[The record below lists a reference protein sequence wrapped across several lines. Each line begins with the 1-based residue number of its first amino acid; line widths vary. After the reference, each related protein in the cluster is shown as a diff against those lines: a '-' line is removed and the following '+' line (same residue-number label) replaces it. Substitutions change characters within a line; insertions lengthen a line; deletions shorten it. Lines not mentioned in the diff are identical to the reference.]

1 MVESGRRWL
10 AGALLLAGAGCAE
23 GSDVAGRATSA
34 ASTSSGAG
42 GGGAGAGS
50 GVTTSS
56 ATTSSAT
63 TGGAVVEPPGPT
75 KLTVVNGIS
84 DHDAILVCFLEHP
97 DGTGAG
103 VAPWPDGGSPLAF
116 ARARTIAP
124 LEPTIPKDASVR
136 AHVIAGDLGAI
147 AGLDCAEIL
156 ALAAEADAPVVA
168 AALPVLP
175 AQVFAEEKSLLLV
188 PTGCLFGK
196 GLSHPDTEEGCGD
209 RSATVA
215 SASGDPTTAG
225 LVAVA
230 MSRLSTAGR
239 VGFQVVH
246 ASAAMPTVH
255 VWLIPGDDA
264 AAGQVLVRNLI
275 PGAIAPFPPSAGLS
289 RFGLGTLERVL
300 VQTVDPGTVRV
311 VSSVSMSEILA
322 NGELSSHEINDGE
335 AFVLVAVGA
344 APGADP
350 TGFWH
355 PLTYTLVR
363 SDP

>member
-1 MVESGRRWL
+1 MVESGRRCL

-23 GSDVAGRATSA
+23 GSDVVGRATSA
-34 ASTSSGAG
+34 TTTSSGAG
-42 GGGAGAGS
+42 GGGADASGGATAHG
-50 GVTTSS
+50 

-84 DHDAILVCFLEHP
+84 DHDAVVLCFLEHP
-97 DGTGAG
+97 DGTGVG

-136 AHVIAGDLGAI
+136 THVIAGDLGAT

-156 ALAAEADAPVVA
+156 ALAAEDGAPVVA

-188 PTGCLFGK
+188 TTGCLFGK
-196 GLSHPDTEEGCGD
+196 GLSHPDTAEGCGD

-215 SASGDPTTAG
+215 SASGDATTAG

-239 VGFQVVH
+239 VGLQVVH
-246 ASAAMPTVH
+246 ASAAMPTVD
-255 VWLIPGDDA
+255 VWLFPDDDA
-264 AAGQVLVRNLI
+264 SGKVLARDLR
-275 PGAIAPFPPSAGLS
+275 PGAIAPFPPFADLR
-289 RFGLGTLERVL
+289 RFELGTLESASVHTFEPRT
-300 VQTVDPGTVRV
+300 VQGT
-311 VSSVSMSEILA
+311 SSVSMSKILA
-322 NGELSSHEINDGE
+322 NSELSASEIEDGE

-350 TGFWH
+350 IGFWH
-355 PLTYTLVR
+355 SLTYTLVR
-363 SDP
+363 ADP